1 MRIAAATVQLQGNY
15 RKIGEQMRI
24 GPMTAIMSLGASL
37 FLSSCTSTP
46 QPASSNIQT
55 DLEEPYPQK
64 GVVKISIGWPRLG
77 PLTSYD
83 ALVQANEAEGLID
96 VYGEQ
101 TCRGRFEYTS
111 EVPDFDGLWELFCAD
126 DGTYAGGFFQL
137 NDQGTII
144 ASGID
149 MYDTQISFTLPVPD

>member
-1 MRIAAATVQLQGNY
+1 MRI
-15 RKIGEQMRI
+15 R
-24 GPMTAIMSLGASL
+24 PMTAMISLGACL
-37 FLSSCTSTP
+37 YLSSCASPP
-46 QPASSNIQT
+46 QPETSIPQT
-55 DLEEPYPQK
+55 ELEDSYPRK

-83 ALVQANEAEGLID
+83 ALVQANEAEGRIE

-126 DGTYAGGFFQL
+126 DGNYAGGFFQL

-149 MYDTQISFTLPVPD
+149 MYDTQISFTLPVPN

>member
-1 MRIAAATVQLQGNY
+1 
-15 RKIGEQMRI
+15 
-24 GPMTAIMSLGASL
+24 MTAMISLGACLS
-37 FLSSCTSTP
+37 LSSCGGPP
-46 QPASSNIQT
+46 QPETSFPQT
-55 DLEEPYPQK
+55 ELEDSYPRK
-64 GVVKISIGWPRLG
+64 GVVKISIDWPRLG
-77 PLTSYD
+77 PLNSYD

-96 VYGEQ
+96 AYGEQ

-144 ASGID
+144 GSGID
-149 MYDTQISFTLPVPD
+149 MYDTQILFTLPVPN